1 MAKIKFSK
9 TKGITAIKRKSVP
22 VSSVAGEEYEKLH
35 PIVFREIQKKNSEY
49 AIMFRNAENI
59 RVNSQNLSGH
69 LKPEIENTIE
79 SLRTYC
85 AKEQIEYM
93 VDGINIFS
101 DVLPLCL
108 TSEEAEPPRAQRIKI
123 KNGIVTSR
131 KINNICFHPQSM
143 LNFVGDI
150 LIFGDNFS
158 ETSVV
163 TLIVTVFKMILSF
176 FHASKIELDETC
188 GKVILILYE
197 NSSPLTGMEKSKL
210 IDTVKDRYP
219 TLQDGEITDA
229 IDKLEDYHCIDI
241 TDDTVR
247 LIESIS

>member
-9 TKGITAIKRKSVP
+9 TKGITGIKKKSVP

-35 PIVFREIQKKNSEY
+35 PVIFREIQKKNSEY

-59 RVNSQNLSGH
+59 RVNSQDLSGH

-79 SLRTYC
+79 LLRTYC
-85 AKEQIEYM
+85 AKEQVEYM
-93 VDGINIFS
+93 VDSINIFS

-108 TSEEAEPPRAQRIKI
+108 TAEEEEPPRAQRIKI
-123 KNGIVTSR
+123 KNGSVTSR
-131 KINNICFHPQSM
+131 KINNICFHPQNM

-158 ETSVV
+158 ETSAV
-163 TLIVTVFKMILSF
+163 TLIVTVFKIVLSLI
-176 FHASKIELDETC
+176 HSSKVELSETC
-188 GKVILILYE
+188 GKVVLTLYE
-197 NSSPLTGMEKSKL
+197 NSSPLTGMEKAKL
-210 IDTVKDRYP
+210 VSTVKDRYP
-219 TLQDGEITDA
+219 TLQDSDIMDA
-229 IDKLEDYHCIDI
+229 IDELEHYHCVDI